1 MVKVGQGPMGLYT
14 ISDYLLDVL
23 HYGQIREVFGVP
35 GDYNLRFLDHI
46 LTRSDLEW
54 CGNGNELNAAYL
66 ANGYARQLGLAAF
79 VTTYG
84 VGELS
89 AINGFAGS
97 QTEGVPVLEIV
108 GLPTTAT
115 QQQQKRVHHS
125 LGDGQFDHFQTM
137 HQELGIMTE
146 VVSSNHAVAAVN
158 RVIRKLVTTK
168 QPAYLGLPSDL
179 TELPVHPTFKQLI
192 PTLFT
197 APNAT
202 PVPTVP
208 FQLMQQA
215 VYQAEHPLVVIGQ
228 ALAQFHLGA
237 AVQAWL
243 AAQGFPFVDLIESKG
258 VVTESMSQFKGT
270 YHGKIANA
278 ALQAQVEQAD
288 VVFLLG
294 SSLSDVNT
302 AGFTHQFDPEHTIT
316 MTPGVISIYGET
328 LVEQSPEHFPTWIQ
342 QLCQCQRA
350 TPMPSSAPTVPVR
363 PAEPV
368 PQPQQ
373 PVTQAFYQ
381 AALAHFVQPNDVVIT
396 EQGTSQFTV
405 EDLRLPTDAEVIT
418 QPLWASIGYAFPA
431 ALGSLLANPNRR
443 HLLSI
448 GDGSFLLTLQEL
460 GFAIQHQ
467 LTPIILLLDNQGYTI
482 ERVIHGEQARYHDV
496 PQLNYQH
503 LLMAFGATPETYRFA
518 KITTE
523 TELITQFRNLQH
535 ATPKLTLLQIRL
547 QKLDAPKTLRKFINL
562 LYDDE

>member
-1 MVKVGQGPMGLYT
+1 MSSYT

-23 HYGQIREVFGVP
+23 QYGQVHKVLGVP
-35 GDYNLRFLDHI
+35 GDYNLNFLDHV
-46 LTRSDLEW
+46 LTRKDMEW
-54 CGNGNELNAAYL
+54 CGNVNELNAAYL
-66 ANGYARQLGLAAF
+66 ADGYARQQGLAAF

-108 GLPTTAT
+108 GLPTTDT
-115 QQQQKRVHHS
+115 QRQQKRVHHS
-125 LGDGQFDHFQTM
+125 LGDGQFGHFQAV
-137 HQELGIMTE
+137 HQELGIVTE
-146 VVSSNHAVAAVN
+146 VISARHAVTAVN

-168 QPAYLGLPSDL
+168 QPAYLGLPCDL
-179 TELPVHPTFKQLI
+179 TELPVNPAFKQLI

-197 APNAT
+197 APDAI

-208 FQLMQQA
+208 FQLVQQA
-215 VYQAEHPLVVIGQ
+215 IHAAQHPFVVIGQ
-228 ALAQFHLGA
+228 AISQFHLGP
-237 AVQAWL
+237 VLQAWL
-243 AAQGFPFVDLIESKG
+243 AEQNLPFVDLIDSKG
-258 VVTESMSQFKGT
+258 AVTESMPQFMGT
-270 YHGKIANA
+270 YHGKLANE

-294 SSLSDVNT
+294 SSLSDANT
-302 AGFTHQFDPEHTIT
+302 AGFSHQFDPDHTIT
-316 MTPGVISIYGET
+316 MNPAVISLYGET
-328 LVEQSPEHFPTWIQ
+328 LVENPQEQFPTWIQ
-342 QLCQCQRA
+342 QLCQCQRVTSTKSPEST
-350 TPMPSSAPTVPVR
+350 TPVQ

-368 PQPQQ
+368 AKPHQ
-373 PVTQAFYQ
+373 PVSQAFYQ
-381 AALAHFVQPNDVVIT
+381 AALAHFVQPNDVVIA

-405 EDLRLPTDAEVIT
+405 EDLRLPAGAEVIS

-431 ALGSLLANPNRR
+431 ALGSQLANPDRR

-448 GDGSFLLTLQEL
+448 GDGSFLLTIQEL
-460 GFAIQHQ
+460 AFAIEHQ

-482 ERVIHGEQARYHDV
+482 ERVIHGEQARYNDV

-503 LLMAFGATPETYRFA
+503 LLTAFGAAPDTYRFA
-518 KITTE
+518 EITTE
-523 TELITQFRNLQH
+523 TELITQFRELQQ

-547 QKLDAPKTLRKFINL
+547 QKLDAPQTLRKFVNL